1 MINLFDGK
9 YLYRIFF
16 LKKIFLVVFR
26 KFKTKSLLTIFI
38 FHNMKKPSFYN
49 TYLYFEKKYC
59 IYYKYFCVAEFIFK
73 NKNFLYFI
81 SYKLKILRSL

>member
-1 MINLFDGK
+1 MVNIYIEFSFKKNILSCIQEIQNQ
-9 YLYRIFF
+9 IFTYNF
-16 LKKIFLVVFR
+16 HFSQYEKK
-26 KFKTKSLLTIFI
+26 T
-38 FHNMKKPSFYN
+38 SFYN

-73 NKNFLYFI
+73 NKKFLYFI

>member
-1 MINLFDGK
+1 MVNIYIEFSFKKNILSCIQEIQNQ
-9 YLYRIFF
+9 IF
-16 LKKIFLVVFR
+16 
-26 KFKTKSLLTIFI
+26 TYN
-38 FHNMKKPSFYN
+38 FHFSQYEKKPSFYN

-73 NKNFLYFI
+73 NKKFLYFI